1 MALFERKE
9 EQRPAVR
16 QTGSPD
22 REKRGLGARAPIRRS
37 EAVEVARRLE
47 RNFYRDLSSVLR
59 KWEEDLAALEESKRR
74 RVVVIVE
81 EIGLLRLILDSRRVV
96 RKYERSQRGG

>member
-1 MALFERKE
+1 VALFESKE
-9 EQRPAVR
+9 KQLPAVR
-16 QTGSPD
+16 QAGSPD
-22 REKRGLGARAPIRRS
+22 RAKRGLGARAPIRRS
-37 EAVEVARRLE
+37 EAVEAARRLE
-47 RNFYRDLSSVLR
+47 RDFYRDLSSVLR

-81 EIGLLRLILDSRRVV
+81 EIGLLRLILDSRRVM